1 MARIKSNTR
10 HVALA
15 VALAVLIVSAG
26 CSSFLTDGNPPAE
39 GTAQA
44 PGTQTPAPTNNTS
57 QGGSL
62 AANGSDLRS
71 VSIPDNASSTVYG
84 EIDGGDSVLEGT
96 NRYYEPI
103 VFAAESGDTAN
114 VTMSSIANDPELR
127 LRNPNGTTV
136 AIDNDGGS
144 GNDAQFEM
152 LTLNETGQ
160 YTLVASAVE
169 PNTGFDY
176 TLTVEGYENNSYG
189 ATEVNRYNE
198 FGRDLIVTAQYE
210 SGGRPYFR
218 NESQEPQGNV
228 SAFTA
233 RAANASTDTV
243 VVGYYVDED
252 MPTREAI
259 DVDVSLVQA
268 YALVYEEYRTNE
280 SLAANESWVPD
291 RAYMMAYNHDDELYR
306 VTYMERDWAE
316 HLAES
321 GIENTTALQDTLFT
335 FIGTVQHGP
344 AHPEYEE
351 GSDAAV
357 PNTQDPLTTYD
368 EFENGTFETGSGGW
382 TGID

>member
-1 MARIKSNTR
+1 MEMAQIKSNTR

-39 GTAQA
+39 RTEPA

-198 FGRDLIVTAQYE
+198 FTYDYLLTAQFQ
-210 SGGRPYFR
+210 SGGRTYYI
-218 NESQEPQGNV
+218 NESQEPQGNLTG
-228 SAFTA
+228 FTT
-233 RAANASTDTV
+233 RSANASTDSA

-252 MPTREAI
+252 MSTREAI
-259 DVDVSLVQA
+259 EVDVALMQS
-268 YALVYEEYRTNE
+268 YASMYEEYRSNDTDIENE
-280 SLAANESWVPD
+280 PWVPD
-291 RAYMMAYNHDDELYR
+291 RIYQIGYNREGELYR

-344 AHPEYEE
+344 AHPEYQE

-357 PNTQDPLTTYD
+357 ADPQNPLATY
-368 EFENGTFETGSGGW
+368 EGFENGTFEDGW
-382 TGID
+382 TE